1 MKRARPADAD
11 DTDTDQAPSQGGQ
24 DAGASRKHAIK
35 KANTLDS
42 FLGTR
47 AAQRPACLG
56 ISEWVPH
63 TGLRDTC

>member
-1 MKRARPADAD
+1 MKRARLADAD
-11 DTDTDQAPSQGGQ
+11 DTDTDKAPTQGAH
-24 DAGASRKHAIK
+24 DAGASREHTSK